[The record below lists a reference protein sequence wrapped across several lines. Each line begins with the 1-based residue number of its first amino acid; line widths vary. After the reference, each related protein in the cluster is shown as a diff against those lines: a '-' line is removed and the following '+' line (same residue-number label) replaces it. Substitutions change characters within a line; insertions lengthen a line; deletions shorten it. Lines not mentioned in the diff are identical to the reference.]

1 MSFTLSAGWVFFFWV
16 QGNFHFYLS
25 RRPAENN
32 FMWTGVWRC
41 VSTVCRLFIF
51 CWLQRAKWMMI
62 VIMKSSTNS
71 FNVAIRLISRLPFEM
86 LLRLFFALFHLALLL
101 EVWVY
106 EIVDCYNFNIFEC
119 DLHSQSS
126 TARVSESHD
135 STQISL
141 KVANIVFLTM
151 KEHSYIPSRRAWL

>member
-1 MSFTLSAGWVFFFWV
+1 MSFALSAGWVFFFWV

-41 VSTVCRLFIF
+41 VSTVCHLFIF

-62 VIMKSSTNS
+62 VIMKNSTNS

-106 EIVDCYNFNIFEC
+106 ENVTISIFSSVIFTLSRVQREC
-119 DLHSQSS
+119 QK
-126 TARVSESHD
+126 VM
-135 STQISL
+135 TQL
-141 KVANIVFLTM
+141 KFCWRLR
-151 KEHSYIPSRRAWL
+151 KLFF